1 MTWKIKVRRVYH
13 NALII
18 LLPQSPYAAIIIGD
32 RPKNRPG
39 EGRTVLRNAQVA
51 GSQINR
57 PSIKEKEALEQR
69 KTDAEVALE
78 LMRLVLDQAGS
89 RRLSP
94 TRTLAL
100 YHLCKEAVAY
110 APEGTVTAAYLEDE
124 LKKLL
129 Q

>member
-1 MTWKIKVRRVYH
+1 M
-13 NALII
+13 
-18 LLPQSPYAAIIIGD
+18 
-32 RPKNRPG
+32 
-39 EGRTVLRNAQVA
+39 
-51 GSQINR
+51 
-57 PSIKEKEALEQR
+57 EQR

-100 YHLCKEAVAY
+100 YHLCKEAVSY
-110 APEGTVTAAYLEDE
+110 NPEGTVTADYLEEE

>member
-1 MTWKIKVRRVYH
+1 MFGQH
-13 NALII
+13 PA
-18 LLPQSPYAAIIIGD
+18 
-32 RPKNRPG
+32 
-39 EGRTVLRNAQVA
+39 ERTER
-51 GSQINR
+51 
-57 PSIKEKEALEQR
+57 KEASYMEQP
-69 KTDAEVALE
+69 KSEAEVALE
-78 LMRLVLDQAGS
+78 LMRLVLEQAGS

-110 APEGTVTAAYLEDE
+110 TPEGSVTAGYLEDN

>member
-1 MTWKIKVRRVYH
+1 LQDNEH
-13 NALII
+13 GN
-18 LLPQSPYAAIIIGD
+18 IGHGKSD
-32 RPKNRPG
+32 
-39 EGRTVLRNAQVA
+39 
-51 GSQINR
+51 S
-57 PSIKEKEALEQR
+57 
-69 KTDAEVALE
+69 EVALE
-78 LMRLVLDQAGS
+78 LMRVVLEQAGG

-110 APEGTVTAAYLEDE
+110 SPGGTVSADYLEDG

>member
-1 MTWKIKVRRVYH
+1 MLPNQSRFEFTITPKRPRRRSLYT
-13 NALII
+13 AGARAT
-18 LLPQSPYAAIIIGD
+18 SRRSD
-32 RPKNRPG
+32 SERRNRRK
-39 EGRTVLRNAQVA
+39 EGAV
-51 GSQINR
+51 
-57 PSIKEKEALEQR
+57 LEQR

-78 LMRLVLDQAGS
+78 LMRMVLDQAGS

-110 APEGTVTAAYLEDE
+110 APEGTVTADYLEDQ
-124 LKKLL
+124 LKNLL

>member
-1 MTWKIKVRRVYH
+1 M
-13 NALII
+13 NQ
-18 LLPQSPYAAIIIGD
+18 P
-32 RPKNRPG
+32 
-39 EGRTVLRNAQVA
+39 
-51 GSQINR
+51 
-57 PSIKEKEALEQR
+57 

-78 LMRLVLDQAGS
+78 LMRTVLDQAGT

-110 APEGTVTAAYLEDE
+110 SPEGAVTAVYLEE
-124 LKKLL
+124 GLKKLL

>member
-1 MTWKIKVRRVYH
+1 MTQPVFPVYWR
-13 NALII
+13 
-18 LLPQSPYAAIIIGD
+18 SKG
-32 RPKNRPG
+32 G
-39 EGRTVLRNAQVA
+39 T
-51 GSQINR
+51 
-57 PSIKEKEALEQR
+57 LEQR

-110 APEGTVTAAYLEDE
+110 SPEGAVTATYLEDE

-129 Q
+129 L

>member
-1 MTWKIKVRRVYH
+1 MDQ
-13 NALII
+13 
-18 LLPQSPYAAIIIGD
+18 P
-32 RPKNRPG
+32 
-39 EGRTVLRNAQVA
+39 
-51 GSQINR
+51 
-57 PSIKEKEALEQR
+57 

-78 LMRLVLDQAGS
+78 LMRTVLDQAGT

-110 APEGTVTAAYLEDE
+110 SPEGAVTSEYLEE
-124 LKKLL
+124 GLKRLL

>member
-1 MTWKIKVRRVYH
+1 MPDEPLGKAVTLVE
-13 NALII
+13 
-18 LLPQSPYAAIIIGD
+18 Q
-32 RPKNRPG
+32 PKS
-39 EGRTVLRNAQVA
+39 E
-51 GSQINR
+51 
-57 PSIKEKEALEQR
+57 
-69 KTDAEVALE
+69 AEVALE
-78 LMRLVLDQAGS
+78 LMRLVLEQAGS

-110 APEGTVTAAYLEDE
+110 APDGSVTAEYLEDS

>member
-1 MTWKIKVRRVYH
+1 M
-13 NALII
+13 
-18 LLPQSPYAAIIIGD
+18 
-32 RPKNRPG
+32 
-39 EGRTVLRNAQVA
+39 E
-51 GSQINR
+51 
-57 PSIKEKEALEQR
+57 ER
-69 KTDAEVALE
+69 KSEAEVALE
-78 LMRLVLDQAGS
+78 LMRLVMEQAGG

-110 APEGTVTAAYLEDE
+110 APEGTVTAEYLEDN

>member
-1 MTWKIKVRRVYH
+1 MD
-13 NALII
+13 
-18 LLPQSPYAAIIIGD
+18 QS
-32 RPKNRPG
+32 KS
-39 EGRTVLRNAQVA
+39 E
-51 GSQINR
+51 
-57 PSIKEKEALEQR
+57 
-69 KTDAEVALE
+69 AEVALE
-78 LMRLVLDQAGS
+78 LMRLVMEQAGS

-110 APEGTVTAAYLEDE
+110 NPEGPVTADYLEDN

>member
-1 MTWKIKVRRVYH
+1 MPVPDV
-13 NALII
+13 
-18 LLPQSPYAAIIIGD
+18 
-32 RPKNRPG
+32 
-39 EGRTVLRNAQVA
+39 EG
-51 GSQINR
+51 GSR
-57 PSIKEKEALEQR
+57 MEQR
-69 KTDAEVALE
+69 KSEAEVALE
-78 LMRLVLDQAGS
+78 LMRLVLEQAGS

-110 APEGTVTAAYLEDE
+110 SPEGSVTAEYLEDS

>member
-1 MTWKIKVRRVYH
+1 M
-13 NALII
+13 
-18 LLPQSPYAAIIIGD
+18 
-32 RPKNRPG
+32 
-39 EGRTVLRNAQVA
+39 
-51 GSQINR
+51 
-57 PSIKEKEALEQR
+57 EQR
-69 KTDAEVALE
+69 KSEAEVALE
-78 LMRLVLDQAGS
+78 LMRLVLEQAGS

-110 APEGTVTAAYLEDE
+110 APDGSVTAEYLEDS

>member
-1 MTWKIKVRRVYH
+1 MPEYKERPEHGGR
-13 NALII
+13 
-18 LLPQSPYAAIIIGD
+18 LPA
-32 RPKNRPG
+32 
-39 EGRTVLRNAQVA
+39 EGGHT
-51 GSQINR
+51 
-57 PSIKEKEALEQR
+57 LEQR

-78 LMRLVLDQAGS
+78 LMRMVLDQAGS

-110 APEGTVTAAYLEDE
+110 APEGKVTADYLEDQ
-124 LKKLL
+124 LRKLL

>member
-1 MTWKIKVRRVYH
+1 MHRGQTPKTGERNLDWTMGCRLRRH
-13 NALII
+13 
-18 LLPQSPYAAIIIGD
+18 
-32 RPKNRPG
+32 
-39 EGRTVLRNAQVA
+39 
-51 GSQINR
+51 
-57 PSIKEKEALEQR
+57 ALEQR

-94 TRTLAL
+94 TQTLAL

-110 APEGTVTAAYLEDE
+110 APEGAVTSAYLEDE

>member
-1 MTWKIKVRRVYH
+1 VHRRR
-13 NALII
+13 AEIRKLKD
-18 LLPQSPYAAIIIGD
+18 LST
-32 RPKNRPG
+32 
-39 EGRTVLRNAQVA
+39 EM
-51 GSQINR
+51 
-57 PSIKEKEALEQR
+57 EQC

-110 APEGTVTAAYLEDE
+110 APEGTVTASYLEDQ
-124 LKKLL
+124 LRMLL

>member
-1 MTWKIKVRRVYH
+1 
-13 NALII
+13 
-18 LLPQSPYAAIIIGD
+18 
-32 RPKNRPG
+32 
-39 EGRTVLRNAQVA
+39 
-51 GSQINR
+51 
-57 PSIKEKEALEQR
+57 LEQC
-69 KTDAEVALE
+69 KTDAEIALE
-78 LMRLVLDQAGS
+78 LMRLVLEQAGS

-110 APEGTVTAAYLEDE
+110 APEGAITAAYLEDQ

>member
-1 MTWKIKVRRVYH
+1 M
-13 NALII
+13 
-18 LLPQSPYAAIIIGD
+18 
-32 RPKNRPG
+32 
-39 EGRTVLRNAQVA
+39 
-51 GSQINR
+51 
-57 PSIKEKEALEQR
+57 EQR
-69 KTDAEVALE
+69 KSEAEVALE
-78 LMRLVLDQAGS
+78 LMRLVLEQAGS

-110 APEGTVTAAYLEDE
+110 APDGSVTAEYLEDH

>member
-1 MTWKIKVRRVYH
+1 
-13 NALII
+13 
-18 LLPQSPYAAIIIGD
+18 
-32 RPKNRPG
+32 
-39 EGRTVLRNAQVA
+39 
-51 GSQINR
+51 
-57 PSIKEKEALEQR
+57 LEQR

-78 LMRLVLDQAGS
+78 LMRLVLEQAGS

-110 APEGTVTAAYLEDE
+110 APEVTVTTTYLEDQ

>member
-1 MTWKIKVRRVYH
+1 MTYKSVEEREVFSVE
-13 NALII
+13 
-18 LLPQSPYAAIIIGD
+18 Q
-32 RPKNRPG
+32 PKS
-39 EGRTVLRNAQVA
+39 E
-51 GSQINR
+51 
-57 PSIKEKEALEQR
+57 
-69 KTDAEVALE
+69 AEVALE
-78 LMRLVLDQAGS
+78 LMRLVLEHAGS

-110 APEGTVTAAYLEDE
+110 APEGAVTADYLEDN

>member
-1 MTWKIKVRRVYH
+1 MDQHK
-13 NALII
+13 
-18 LLPQSPYAAIIIGD
+18 S
-32 RPKNRPG
+32 
-39 EGRTVLRNAQVA
+39 E
-51 GSQINR
+51 
-57 PSIKEKEALEQR
+57 
-69 KTDAEVALE
+69 AEVALE
-78 LMRLVLDQAGS
+78 LMRLVLEQAGS

-110 APEGTVTAAYLEDE
+110 DPEGSVTAEYLEDN